1 MEYLTSLQ
9 VAELTGF
16 TKRYINNLCAG
27 GEMPGAY
34 KKGNRWMIPDTALE
48 GRITTGSKK
57 VKSFNTTGICNPQ
70 EHYMV
75 DLSERLA
82 QVKMLVDD
90 GKYFTINRARQFG
103 KTTTLH
109 ELAKSLSSS
118 YFVVSMDF
126 QMQMSNAK
134 FKDENSFSIAFAR
147 AFITSFKANEKSSEA
162 YCQAAIKEFAD
173 SFLAD
178 AGSYELVELFQALST
193 LCNMLPMGVVL
204 MIDEVDS
211 ATNNQVF
218 LDFLAQLRGYY
229 INRSRFATFK
239 SVILAGVCDIKNLKR
254 KLRPDEEH
262 KDNSP
267 WNTRES
273 NESSD
278 CLQAFDDCPR
288 DQIRLAVFDIAAD
301 FDIDMS
307 FSPDQIR
314 EMLESYDADHK
325 SGMMAKRLA
334 KEIYDYT
341 DGYPYL
347 VSRLC
352 QLLDYQYREN
362 GKKNSWKHENLLQA
376 VRDLLKESNSLFDD
390 MAKKVKDFPK
400 LKALLYDILF
410 CGRSIPFNLGTELVA
425 IGNMFGFLKDEEGQ
439 VAISNRIFEIWF
451 YNLFI
456 AEEAIDSDTYHAGQ
470 ENKSQFLC
478 KDELNMDLLLRKFV
492 QHFSESFTGSS
503 DKFIEDNGRKLFL
516 LYIRPLIN
524 GSGNYY
530 IEARTRSMGRTD
542 LIIDYRGR
550 QYVIEMKIWHGEEY
564 NSRGEEQLLGYLKD
578 YNLKKG
584 YMLSFNFNKNKE
596 VGVKELH
603 FADATI
609 VEAVV

>member
-1 MEYLTSLQ
+1 MEYITSMQ
-9 VAELTGF
+9 AAELIGC
-16 TKRYINNLCAG
+16 TKRHINNMCMN
-27 GEMPGAY
+27 GELPGAY
-34 KKGNRWMIPDTALE
+34 KKGYRWMIPMEAVSE
-48 GRITTGSKK
+48 RITNGTKRART
-57 VKSFNTTGICNPQ
+57 FNTTGVCNPEQ
-70 EHYMV
+70 HYMV
-75 DLSERLA
+75 DLAERLA
-82 QVKMLVDD
+82 QVRILVDA
-90 GKYFTINRARQFG
+90 GNYFTINRARQFG
-103 KTTTLH
+103 KTTTLNALAGYLNH
-109 ELAKSLSSS
+109 E

-134 FKDENSFSIAFAR
+134 FKNENSFALAFAK
-147 AFITSFKANEKSSEA
+147 AFIASFRVNKKSEGSVYE
-162 YCQAAIKEFAD
+162 AAISRFAE
-173 SFLAD
+173 SFSTAPD
-178 AGSYELVELFQALST
+178 SYELVELFQALSA
-193 LCNMLPMGVVL
+193 LCGDLPEDVVL

-267 WNTRES
+267 WN
-273 NESSD
+273 
-278 CLQAFDDCPR
+278 
-288 DQIRLAVFDIAAD
+288 IAAD

-307 FSPDQIR
+307 FSPVQIR
-314 EMLESYDADHK
+314 EMLESYEDDHK
-325 SGMMAKRLA
+325 TGMDIQNMAQ
-334 KEIYDYT
+334 EIYAYT
-341 DGYPYL
+341 NGYPYL

-352 QLLDYQYREN
+352 QLLDNQVTSSSAKGAWSRN
-362 GKKNSWKHENLLQA
+362 NLLEA
-376 VRDLLKESNSLFDD
+376 VRNLVKESNSLFDD
-390 MAKKVKDFPK
+390 MAKKVKDYSE
-400 LKALLYDILF
+400 LKTLLYDILF
-410 CGRSIPFNLGTELVA
+410 CGRSVPYNLGTELVS
-425 IGNMFGFLKDEEGQ
+425 IGTMFGFLKDDAGQ

-456 AEEAIDSDTYHAGQ
+456 AEEAINSDTYQAGQ
-470 ENKSQFLC
+470 KNKNQFVDENGLNL
-478 KDELNMDLLLRKFV
+478 ELVLKKFV
-492 QHFSESFTGSS
+492 QHFTESFSDST

-542 LIIDYRGR
+542 LIIDFQGK
-550 QYVIEMKIWHGEEY
+550 QYIVEMKIWHGEEY
-564 NSRGEEQLLGYLKD
+564 NARGEEQLLGYLKD

-584 YMLSFNFNKNKE
+584 YMLSFNFNKKKE

-603 FADATI
+603 FKDATI